1 MRYSAITTTGKCR
14 FTFWKLGSMQSGFDE
29 NHRKSLHGAN
39 ISRQSHKIYE
49 FLKNVYDLG
58 TFTEDLPGRKL
69 VGLLL
74 SGPTDLN
81 SLYKQIM

>member
-1 MRYSAITTTGKCR
+1 MEQIYQDNPTK
-14 FTFWKLGSMQSGFDE
+14 
-29 NHRKSLHGAN
+29 
-39 ISRQSHKIYE
+39 YE

-58 TFTEDLPGRKL
+58 TFMEDLPGRKL